1 MKKQGISQEAL
12 KLIACVTMLIDHVG
26 ATLVLEWYR
35 HAGTG
40 TNAWMLYQIYVLM
53 RIIGRIAFPIYCFL
67 LAEGAHYTRNPKQY
81 ALRLAIGVVLSELPF
96 DFTFW
101 GGWTWAHQSV
111 MVTMLLGF
119 LALEVMAKC
128 DNKLLKVIVMLPF
141 ALLAEEMQTDY
152 GGAGV
157 LLIALFG
164 LTREL
169 PHRWLFQLAGMAA
182 IIYFLIPSWF
192 HIGQVRFPLEMFALV
207 ALIPIALYCGRKTT
221 SSKAVQWGFYLFYPV
236 HLTALCLILR
246 FCG

>member
-1 MKKQGISQEAL
+1 MILFVWKLICLAL
-12 KLIACVTMLIDHVG
+12 KA
-26 ATLVLEWYR
+26 
-35 HAGTG
+35 
-40 TNAWMLYQIYVLM
+40 AWGITKGIL
-53 RIIGRIAFPIYCFL
+53 F
-67 LAEGAHYTRNPKQY
+67 
-81 ALRLAIGVVLSELPF
+81 VV
-96 DFTFW
+96 
-101 GGWTWAHQSV
+101 
-111 MVTMLLGF
+111 
-119 LALEVMAKC
+119 
-128 DNKLLKVIVMLPF
+128 VIPL
-141 ALLAEEMQTDY
+141 
-152 GGAGV
+152 

-192 HIGQVRFPLEMFALV
+192 RIGQVRFSMEMFGLI